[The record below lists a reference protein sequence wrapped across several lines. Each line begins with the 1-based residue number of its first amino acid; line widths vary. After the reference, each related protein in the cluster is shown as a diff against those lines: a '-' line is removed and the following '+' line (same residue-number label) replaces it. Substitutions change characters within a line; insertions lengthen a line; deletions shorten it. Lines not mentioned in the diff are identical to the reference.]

1 MNLKKIIN
9 ALIVILFVLTLNVK
23 ADSGGPMFPEVD
35 GEVKND
41 NVKCYEEWELKGKY
55 KTFKKGDVIT
65 VRYVDGKRYE
75 YYDDKPSDDIYTC
88 YINAGDLIFGK
99 REYKLSYEDKL
110 SDPYDLLV
118 VGEEG
123 VPMYTGP
130 LTDYE
135 KLDVVIPKG
144 TQLKTHYKIGSYW
157 YYVNF
162 NNVSGYISSL
172 DDEVVFRYSDGTL
185 IKQYTIDDLDMY
197 DGSSLYDD
205 GSGRAKSKKIGSV
218 PALTEM
224 NDYWYTYEGR
234 FMYVTYNGTS
244 GFIKSFYTTA
254 EDCSGTKIKPL
265 SNAPVYEKLLRE
277 EETKN
282 YKKVGT
288 ASANKEYYSSY
299 CFSGQGET
307 GYYIPALNGWLYF
320 EYDDK
325 IDYIETD
332 KSGNVFDSREYKQK
346 NILERI
352 EIEGYDFPFEKT
364 RFEYTLEIAENVN
377 SLNFIITPSDGIDV
391 NINGNMNLKNN
402 SKITITVKDDE
413 ASSTYTINIVKR
425 SSTPS
430 TPEPTP
436 EEKQR
441 DNGYIIWICLGAAL
455 LLVITTI
462 VIIILVNKKKKN
474 KSVEVKEE
482 INKEVPSSNVE
493 QNREDTPKSEEDTNG
508 LEN

>member
-1 MNLKKIIN
+1 MKKLIN
-9 ALIVILFVLTLNVK
+9 IFIVILFVLTLTVK

-41 NVKCYEEWELKGKY
+41 SIKCYEEWELKGKY

-88 YINAGDLIFGK
+88 YISANDLTFGK

-118 VGEEG
+118 VAEEG

-144 TQLKTHYKIGSYW
+144 TQLKTHYRIGSYW

-172 DDEVVFRYSDGTL
+172 DDEVVFRYPGEEMHP
-185 IKQYTIDDLDMY
+185 QYLIDDLPIY

-205 GSGRAKSKKIGSV
+205 GSGRTKSKEIGSV
-218 PALTEM
+218 PALTEFK
-224 NDYWYTYEGR
+224 DYWYTYEGR
-234 FMYVTYNGTS
+234 FMYITYNGIS
-244 GFIKSFYTTA
+244 GFIKSFYATA
-254 EDCSGTKIKPL
+254 GDCSGTKVRVL
-265 SNAPVYEKLLRE
+265 SSAPVYEKLLRE
-277 EETKN
+277 EEPKN

-288 ASANKEYYSSY
+288 AEANKDYYPSY

-307 GYYIPALNGWLYF
+307 GYYISALKGWLYL
-320 EYDDK
+320 EYSGK
-325 IDYIETD
+325 IDFIETD
-332 KSGNVFDSREYKQK
+332 ETGTVFDSREYKEK

-352 EIEGYDFPFEKT
+352 EIEGYDFPFEKN
-364 RFEYTLEIAENVN
+364 RYEYSLEIGENVN
-377 SLNFIITPSDGIDV
+377 QLNIIATPSDEISV
-391 NINGNMNLKNN
+391 QVNGNANLKNN
-402 SKITITVKDDE
+402 SKIVINVVDDDG
-413 ASSTYTINIVKR
+413 SSTYTINIVKR
-425 SSTPS
+425 SSTPA
-430 TPEPTP
+430 PEPIK
-436 EEKQR
+436 EDKQK
-441 DNGYIIWICLGAAL
+441 DNSYIIWICLGIAL
-455 LLVITTI
+455 LLVLTTI

-482 INKEVPSSNVE
+482 INKEVPSSNIE
-493 QNREDTPKSEEDTNG
+493 QDREDTPKSEEDTNG